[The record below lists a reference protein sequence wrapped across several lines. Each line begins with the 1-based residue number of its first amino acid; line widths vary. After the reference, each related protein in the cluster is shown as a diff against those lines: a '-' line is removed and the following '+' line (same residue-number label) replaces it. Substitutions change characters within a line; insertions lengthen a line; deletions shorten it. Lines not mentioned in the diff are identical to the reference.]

1 MASPNIQKEIVTACK
16 IETIKDIIEDLNGDY
31 FSLLVDE
38 SFDVSRKEQMAIVLR
53 YVYRKGFVMEAFI
66 GLVHVPD
73 TSALSLKK
81 AMVNVLAHHSLSL
94 SSVRGQCYD
103 GARNMQG
110 DINSLKMLI
119 KQESRSAHSIHCF
132 AHQLLLTLVAVSKK
146 CIQVGELVLLVSN
159 ILNGLGASF
168 KRMDKLRESQK
179 EKLQEALYM
188 GELETDASTLDNRA
202 KAAGYLRSCQT
213 FEVAFMLH
221 FMKDILGITYD
232 LNISLHKKEQDIA
245 KSMILVEVAKQRLQD
260 LRVDRWYP
268 LKNKVSTFCIMHDI
282 LIPNFDEPYANSGRS
297 RRTRVDHTTLH
308 HYRVDVFYKIIDW
321 QLQEL
326 NGRFNEVTS
335 DLFHGVAC
343 LNPVDSFSSFDIRKI
358 MRMAKLYPD
367 DIDEF
372 NLVVLEN
379 QLANHIVD
387 VLDFSFND
395 EK

>member
-1 MASPNIQKEIVTACK
+1 MQQQQSIHVAIDKQSDQMNDEYRLRLNASIDVVRLL
-16 IETIKDIIEDLNGDY
+16 LNQGLALCGHDE
-31 FSLLVDE
+31 SESSMNRVDE

-103 GARNMQG
+103 GARNMQ
-110 DINSLKMLI
+110 
-119 KQESRSAHSIHCF
+119 
-132 AHQLLLTLVAVSKK
+132 
-146 CIQVGELVLLVSN
+146 
-159 ILNGLGASF
+159 
-168 KRMDKLRESQK
+168 
-179 EKLQEALYM
+179 
-188 GELETDASTLDNRA
+188 DASTLDNRA